1 MYFYKTKHVVVVDID
16 NERYCLD
23 ITVFCFPEN
32 MYIDIM
38 YCKNNACKYKPAK
51 WLLKHLLFVY
61 TFRRK
66 KPAMFI
72 LPSTPNEHTKVAP
85 LIR

>member
-1 MYFYKTKHVVVVDID
+1 MNFYKTQHVVVVDTD

-23 ITVFCFPEN
+23 ITGFCFPEN
-32 MYIDIM
+32 MYFNIM
-38 YCKNNACKYKPAK
+38 YCKNNDCKYKLAK

-61 TFRRK
+61 TLRRK

-72 LPSTPNEHTKVAP
+72 LPSTSNEHTRVAP
-85 LIR
+85 SIR